1 MGKERKK
8 AMIVVRKAPH
18 GSIYVQEAQE
28 VMLIVAAY
36 EMELSVVFIDD
47 GVFALKAGQD
57 TKALGTKSFMPI
69 FTALI
74 DWEIE
79 NVYLDEDS
87 MKQRNL
93 SLDQIINIGEDE
105 DTEEPVKPEIL
116 TATEIQALMKQQDAV
131 LSF

>member
-1 MGKERKK
+1 MASERKK

-47 GVFALKAGQD
+47 GVFALKSGQD
-57 TKALGTKSFMPI
+57 TKELGTKSFMPI

-79 NVYLDEDS
+79 NVYIDEDS
-87 MKQRNL
+87 MKNRGM
-93 SLDQIINIGEDE
+93 SEEQIITIGEDE
-105 DTEEPVKPEIL
+105 ETEELVKPAIL
-116 TATEIQALMKQQDAV
+116 KTSEIQALMKTQDTI

>member
-1 MGKERKK
+1 MEKVRKK

-18 GSIYVQEAQE
+18 GSIYAQEAQE

-47 GVFALKAGQD
+47 GVYALKAGQD
-57 TKALGTKSFMPI
+57 TKGLGTKSFMPI

-93 SLDQIINIGEDE
+93 DLEQIIYIGEDE
-105 DTEEPVKPEIL
+105 DTEEPVKPRVL
-116 TATEIQALMKQQDAV
+116 TTTEIQALMKQQDAV

>member
-1 MGKERKK
+1 
-8 AMIVVRKAPH
+8 MIVVRKAPH

-47 GVFALKAGQD
+47 GVFALKSGQD
-57 TKALGTKSFMPI
+57 TKELGTKSFMPI

-79 NVYLDEDS
+79 NVYIDEDS
-87 MKQRNL
+87 MKNRGM
-93 SLDQIINIGEDE
+93 SEEQIITIGEDE
-105 DTEEPVKPEIL
+105 ETEEPVKPKIMS
-116 TATEIQALMKQQDAV
+116 TSDIQILMKKQDTV

>member
-1 MGKERKK
+1 MAKERKK

-36 EMELSVVFIDD
+36 EMDLSVVFMDD
-47 GVFALKAGQD
+47 GVFALKQGQN
-57 TKALGTKSFMPI
+57 TSELGTKSFMPI

-79 NVYLDEDS
+79 NVYLDQES
-87 MKQRNL
+87 MKARGITKEQV
-93 SLDQIINIGEDE
+93 IYIGEDE

-116 TATEIQALMKQQDAV
+116 DTEAIRELMKKQDTI